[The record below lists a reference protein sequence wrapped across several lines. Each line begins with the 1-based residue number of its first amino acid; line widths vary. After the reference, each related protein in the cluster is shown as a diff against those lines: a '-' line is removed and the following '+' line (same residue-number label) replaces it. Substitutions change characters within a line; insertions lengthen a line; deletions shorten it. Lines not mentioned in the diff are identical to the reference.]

1 LSHSEADRAR
11 RVGEWLAPQY
21 DDHHPLDWHADLIG
35 GSPYENHGVHI
46 VRMRWGEVVDIDA
59 NEESQLVAESMKVF
73 VAHSARAL
81 ADPIVR

>member
-1 LSHSEADRAR
+1 MN
-11 RVGEWLAPQY
+11 GWLRNTTIIIR
-21 DDHHPLDWHADLIG
+21 WTGTDLID